1 MNWDDGWTNYFYI
14 TRQLRRRLRRYS
26 PRRESQLKDSS
37 KDDQLA
43 IHSFH
48 DLTMDWK
55 GPVIDGV
62 GNLCQLSPS
71 FIHVGHWPG
80 DVTWDANLRI
90 AIYFLF
96 WLRFFFQCKPTLRV
110 HWHCGKSN
118 SVGSS
123 QALSSLHVPR
133 PSSTQPIFSHYSC
146 WKTLK
151 LKGRFFLS
159 NIVGGYSADFG
170 LNSTTQSWWKIR
182 CHIAMR
188 GRCFTVRFGRDGAAV
203 ESGVKCTAEIGKNRV
218 FFN

>member
-1 MNWDDGWTNYFYI
+1 MCVSPTNHRGMVVHARRLSLFVHDICSTFFYVSQSSAGLCVFMCYYSKTAILQTSYYSFRPGLIGAAATRPMNWDDGWTNNFYI

-43 IHSFH
+43 INLFH

-123 QALSSLHVPR
+123 QALKRALFSPR
-133 PSSTQPIFSHYSC
+133 PS
-146 WKTLK
+146 TLINPTH
-151 LKGRFFLS
+151 LLP
-159 NIVGGYSADFG
+159 
-170 LNSTTQSWWKIR
+170 L
-182 CHIAMR
+182 
-188 GRCFTVRFGRDGAAV
+188 
-203 ESGVKCTAEIGKNRV
+203 
-218 FFN
+218 